1 METNFLSSPTEESP
15 ALSENAQFRK
25 AVGSLLYLATVSRPD
40 IAFAVGQLCRRV
52 ESPTQSDWKAV
63 KRVIRYLAG
72 SVCQKLR
79 FSSEGNIKLTGF
91 VDADWAGDHADRKS
105 TSGYVFQIGHSTI
118 AWSSKKQ
125 SVVAMS
131 STEAEYAAASE
142 ACRELQWLRQLL
154 ADMEVPQDGP
164 TRTYEDNQG
173 CIKVAQ
179 SDRCSQ
185 RTKHIDVSHHQLRDL
200 CESGIL
206 SLVYCPSSEM
216 PADVLT
222 KPLGKDMFD
231 RYLKLLG
238 LQ

>member
-72 SVCQKLR
+72 SVSQKLR

-105 TSGYVFQIGHSTI
+105 TS
-118 AWSSKKQ
+118 A
-125 SVVAMS
+125 
-131 STEAEYAAASE
+131 
-142 ACRELQWLRQLL
+142 LQWLRQLL

-164 TRTYEDNQG
+164 TKIYEDNQG

-185 RTKHIDVSHHQLRDL
+185 RTKHIDVRHHQLRDL
-200 CESGIL
+200 CESGIV

-222 KPLGKDMFD
+222 KPLGKDKFD